1 MKIIDI
7 LKQSCEML
15 GLFDQVKLLDA
26 ATETTEQETL
36 KDEELNSLINLF
48 RYSIQ
53 ELCSN
58 YIPIITVEEMVEK
71 SPKYEISLLKNYIR
85 IQGIY
90 KNETPVRYKIINRCI
105 FFEESDKYSIHY
117 ETYPEINSMF
127 EEINYLDNFSPDV
140 LVFGLASYYTLSRGR
155 FDEFEMFHNE
165 YVQKA
170 ESLRGLKSFKLPQRR
185 WEWKQKKR

>member
-185 WEWKQKKR
+185 WE